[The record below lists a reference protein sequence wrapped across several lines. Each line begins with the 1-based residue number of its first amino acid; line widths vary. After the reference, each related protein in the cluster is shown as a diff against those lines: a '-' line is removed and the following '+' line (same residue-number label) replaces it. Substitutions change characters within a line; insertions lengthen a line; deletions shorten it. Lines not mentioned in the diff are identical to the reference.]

1 MQTSAS
7 RASRPAVRAAVA
19 VLIALSGSACAT
31 SPSSFDPA
39 APEGSTDPIAAI
51 DTAVPDANV
60 DADVARRWVAR
71 AQSDSQTSVPA
82 GNVLVPLFVNA
93 ESGASIVVLGDYS
106 SGSQVLARYAGD
118 DPASAELVEVEYP
131 SSMITGL
138 SAWEEARVRAA
149 LSVAPSTGSLAPARM
164 TVLSMSW
171 DGCPDQAG
179 ACAIV
184 RLDDPDHPTPS
195 DAPALVP
202 RIAVRLSDGAILP
215 IQPGSSSS
223 G

>member
-1 MQTSAS
+1 MGIG
-7 RASRPAVRAAVA
+7 
-19 VLIALSGSACAT
+19 VLIVVACAACAT

-39 APEGSTDPIAAI
+39 APKGSTGPIAAI

-60 DADVARRWVAR
+60 DGDIARLWVAR
-71 AQSDSQTSVPA
+71 AQSDSQTSAPA
-82 GNVLVPLFVNA
+82 GNVLVPLLVNA

-138 SAWEEARVRAA
+138 SAWEEAQVRAA

-171 DGCPDQAG
+171 DRCPDQAG